1 MMQRP
6 RMSLTYLEGS
16 LLYNHKNWRQCVPI
30 WNQVSMVKLAFELS
44 DRVPRGSHCITL
56 NMHSNIIKCLQH
68 SGVETG
74 SSTSWIDSTHNNNR
88 DVLCCHHKIYQLL
101 SIWCGC
107 EKSASHYRKSLCR
120 HYFTRKTRKE
130 SKTEIPCNTVL
141 SWDWNLIVKLALPF
155 CSNFFNTCCVWSVS
169 NVSQFSLTKPE
180 ICKLQFTCACSDM
193 QSLMS
198 YLIGAHMNDIKS
210 WPPNK
215 LIFIHYQTGL
225 PQTTKQFTR
234 DTCGSRLAFGS
245 STCSDLLKVEM
256 NMLSPKEEK
265 ERLLLISRSH
275 WGKIANG
282 PTAMLFSPPTDDFPL
297 GWMKPNPFYGSFSIG
312 CFSAQGFY
320 VEKDY
325 NSTCRKKTT
334 LSRNTIEGLEAS

>member
-16 LLYNHKNWRQCVPI
+16 LLYNHKNWRQSVPI

-88 DVLCCHHKIYQLL
+88 DVLCCHYKIYQLL
-101 SIWCGC
+101 SICCGC

-180 ICKLQFTCACSDM
+180 ICKL
-193 QSLMS
+193 
-198 YLIGAHMNDIKS
+198 
-210 WPPNK
+210 
-215 LIFIHYQTGL
+215 
-225 PQTTKQFTR
+225 
-234 DTCGSRLAFGS
+234 
-245 STCSDLLKVEM
+245 
-256 NMLSPKEEK
+256 
-265 ERLLLISRSH
+265 
-275 WGKIANG
+275 
-282 PTAMLFSPPTDDFPL
+282 
-297 GWMKPNPFYGSFSIG
+297 
-312 CFSAQGFY
+312 
-320 VEKDY
+320 
-325 NSTCRKKTT
+325 
-334 LSRNTIEGLEAS
+334 